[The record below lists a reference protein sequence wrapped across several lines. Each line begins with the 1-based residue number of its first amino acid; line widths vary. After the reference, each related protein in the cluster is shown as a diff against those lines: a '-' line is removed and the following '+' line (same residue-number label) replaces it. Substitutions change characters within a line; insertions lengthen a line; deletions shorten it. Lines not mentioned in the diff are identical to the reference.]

1 MSLKILLGPIITEM
15 WSAKRESLLEENEQE
30 VIEVIFEAIGS
41 CCQASAKQFGGIN
54 FLGKTSD
61 KSFAFEMNLRAN
73 EHTKIR
79 TVLKKVIKP
88 NYKDTIILEQNTKKE
103 RGNRDRNVGKNQV
116 NFKNAQR

>member
-1 MSLKILLGPIITEM
+1 
-15 WSAKRESLLEENEQE
+15 
-30 VIEVIFEAIGS
+30 
-41 CCQASAKQFGGIN
+41 
-54 FLGKTSD
+54 
-61 KSFAFEMNLRAN
+61 MNLRAN